1 LWRIVGF
8 ATKEG
13 TTGSL
18 FCLYMLDNQ
27 MELIER
33 ITQLLEEKFT
43 TDEAFADCYIV
54 DIELKPN
61 QRLYVFADSDSGFTF
76 EKCQRLSRYLEA
88 PLDENGW
95 LGEKYLLEV
104 SSPGIERP
112 LKFPR
117 QYTRNI
123 GRTLSVTLN
132 DKTEHLGT
140 LQSADEH
147 QIVLVNTVIERDEK
161 KKKKVVVVETPI
173 PYDQI
178 EKALVKLGF

>member
-1 LWRIVGF
+1 
-8 ATKEG
+8 
-13 TTGSL
+13 
-18 FCLYMLDNQ
+18 

-33 ITQLLEEKFT
+33 ITQLLEEKFA

-76 EKCQRLSRYLEA
+76 EKCQRLSRYLEN
-88 PLDENGW
+88 PLDTNGW

-104 SSPGIERP
+104 SSPGIERS

-117 QYTRNI
+117 QYKKNI
-123 GRTLSVTLN
+123 GRTLAITLN
-132 DKTEHLGT
+132 DKTQYSGT
-140 LQSADEH
+140 LQSADEE
-147 QIVLVNTVIERDEK
+147 QVVLVNTVIERDEK
-161 KKKKVVVVETPI
+161 KKKTIVIVETPI
-173 PYDQI
+173 RYEQI

>member
-1 LWRIVGF
+1 M
-8 ATKEG
+8 KEG
-13 TTGSL
+13 ATGSL
-18 FCLYMLDNQ
+18 FHLYVIDNQ

-33 ITQLLEEKFT
+33 ITQLLEEKFA

-76 EKCQRLSRYLEA
+76 EKCQKLSRYLEG
-88 PLDENGW
+88 PIDTNGW
-95 LGEKYLLEV
+95 LGEKYWLEV

-117 QYTRNI
+117 QYKSNT
-123 GRTLSVTLN
+123 GRTLTVTLK
-132 DKTEHLGT
+132 DKTEHSGT
-140 LQSADEH
+140 IQSSDEH
-147 QIVLVNTVIERDEK
+147 QVILVNTIIERDEK
-161 KKKKVVVVETPI
+161 KKKKEVIVETPI

-178 EKALVKLGF
+178 EKAVIKLGF

>member
-1 LWRIVGF
+1 
-8 ATKEG
+8 
-13 TTGSL
+13 
-18 FCLYMLDNQ
+18 

-76 EKCQRLSRYLEA
+76 EKCQKLSRYLEA
-88 PLDENGW
+88 PLDANGW

-117 QYTRNI
+117 QYKNNI
-123 GRTLSVTLN
+123 GRTLAVTMK
-132 DKTEHLGT
+132 DKTQHTGT
-140 LQSADEH
+140 LQSSDDFQA
-147 QIVLVNTVIERDEK
+147 VLVNTVIERDEK
-161 KKKKVVVVETPI
+161 KKKTVVVVETPI

-178 EKALVKLGF
+178 EKAVIKLSF